1 MPSEPGNGCVI
12 ISKKTS
18 AAPYR
23 LHKSGLRSFQ
33 ELCRHDLDDF
43 HPGTHIFRHFQT
55 VWGVLL
61 RLHNSYQRRFSG
73 LVQARNLTRVAARP
87 HF

>member
-1 MPSEPGNGCVI
+1 MT

-18 AAPYR
+18 AVPYR

-55 VWGVLL
+55 VWG
-61 RLHNSYQRRFSG
+61 YFS
-73 LVQARNLTRVAARP
+73 VCTTHTNAAFPDLCR
-87 HF
+87 HEI